1 MKSWNKHIEQW
12 LGSMLMLLLVVA
24 CAEEN
29 SDEPQGGNL
38 QLSTVTRANSR
49 FAPEDGSNIKLF
61 VATQNALFSEG
72 YFNYVTG
79 ESSSWK
85 NYDVRVGEHAQYYI
99 YGYMPNKTDVVE
111 SSSIAKPAG
120 GDFSNGADMTL
131 TGLPMFPEDDIC
143 VVVGVQRITSA
154 TTTPAAAEGNY
165 GYLSGL
171 NSENYVNLLMDHLYS
186 QLILQFNIDATYNE
200 LRHIKLKAVTLTST
214 FGEKVDARIKFRAG
228 NSLDVNSVVYSKTA
242 GSADEKVLNVLE
254 STDAMGFLTT
264 TASNTSFGPFNCAPC
279 TFDAN
284 GTKLTLTCTYD
295 VYDTNVT
302 SEHPNG
308 NLIREDCTAT
318 NKLKVTNM
326 IQGVKKTLTITIAPT
341 YLYVLS
347 DDDLNNPTI
356 KIQ

>member
-1 MKSWNKHIEQW
+1 MARW
-12 LGSMLMLLLVVA
+12 LGSMLMLLLLVA
-24 CAEEN
+24 CTEDN

-38 QLSTVTRANSR
+38 HLSMVTRANTTLEPNANSK
-49 FAPEDGSNIKLF
+49 IKLF
-61 VATQNALFSEG
+61 VTTKDAQFSVG
-72 YFNYVTG
+72 GFNWETND

-99 YGYMPNKTDVVE
+99 YGYMPNKADVVE
-111 SSSIAKPAG
+111 CSSIAKPAG

-154 TTTPAAAEGNY
+154 TPTPAAAEGNY

-186 QLILQFNIDATYNE
+186 QLILQFNVDATYNA
-200 LRHIKLKAVTLTST
+200 LRHIKLKAVKLTST
-214 FGEKVDARIKFRAG
+214 YGEKVNATIRFRAG
-228 NSLDVNSVVYSKTA
+228 NYLDINSVTYSKNTS
-242 GSADEKVLNVLE
+242 GEDNKELQVLE
-254 STDAMGFLTT
+254 GNAQFLTT
-264 TASNTSFGPFNCAPC
+264 TATDTSFGPFNCAPC

>member
-1 MKSWNKHIEQW
+1 MARW
-12 LGSMLMLLLVVA
+12 LGSMLMLLLLVA
-24 CAEEN
+24 CTEDN

-38 QLSTVTRANSR
+38 HLSMVTRANTTLEPNANSK
-49 FAPEDGSNIKLF
+49 IKLF
-61 VATQNALFSEG
+61 VTTKDAQFSVG
-72 YFNYVTG
+72 GFNWETND

-186 QLILQFNIDATYNE
+186 QLILQFNVDATYNA
-200 LRHIKLKAVTLTST
+200 LRHIKLKDVKLTST
-214 FGEKVDARIKFRAG
+214 YGKKVNATIRFRAG
-228 NSLDVNSVVYSKTA
+228 NYLDINSVTYSKKE
-242 GSADEKVLNVLE
+242 GSGDSENFDIPLAEEK
-254 STDAMGFLTT
+254 FLTT
-264 TASNTSFGPFNCAPC
+264 TATDVSFGPFNCAPC

-295 VYDTNVT
+295 VYNTDGTKV
-302 SEHPNG
+302 
-308 NLIREDCTAT
+308 LRADCTAT

>member
-1 MKSWNKHIEQW
+1 MARW
-12 LGSMLMLLLVVA
+12 LGSMLMLLLLVA
-24 CAEEN
+24 CSEE

-38 QLSTVTRANSR
+38 YLSSVTRANSPLTPD
-49 FAPEDGSNIKLF
+49 ANSSIKLY
-61 VATQNALFSEG
+61 VMAQNAKYSEG
-72 YFNYVTG
+72 SFTYT
-79 ESSSWK
+79 SSWVNGDASVK
-85 NYDVRVGEHAQYYI
+85 EHEQYYI
-99 YGYMPNKTDVVE
+99 YGFMPSSY
-111 SSSIAKPAG
+111 SSSISAG
-120 GDFSNGADMTL
+120 ASDLSGDYSKGADLTI
-131 TGLPMFPEDDIC
+131 TGLPMFPENDIC
-143 VVVGVQRITSA
+143 VVVGVRKVDTSTDDTEA
-154 TTTPAAAEGNY
+154 LEGNY

-171 NSENYVNLLMDHLYS
+171 TSENYVNLLMDHLYS
-186 QLILQFNIDATYNE
+186 QLILQFNVDATYNA
-200 LRHIKLKAVTLTST
+200 LRHIKLKAVKLTST
-214 FGEKVDARIKFRAG
+214 YGEKVNATIRFRAG
-228 NSLDVNSVVYSKTA
+228 NYLDINSVTYSKNTS
-242 GSADEKVLNVLE
+242 GEDNKELQVLE
-254 STDAMGFLTT
+254 GNAQFLTT
-264 TASNTSFGPFNCAPC
+264 TATDTSFGPFNCAPC